1 MAEERRLR
9 PGDRT
14 YLRRL
19 RFLVYTLMQIQQLG
33 RPVTKNELVQ
43 SPIYS
48 GLTQPQRTLNGDLEY
63 WLKGQEN
70 PLIGSFDGDDRV
82 FAFPR
87 SRQDTSFLGNLAR
100 HPTEKQAIAKHIAD
114 HIFHYTGFTFFDV
127 GTTTFH
133 LASHLSTENRVGP
146 SLSVLTNSL
155 FVHPFLAHRG
165 VNIKLIGGT
174 VNRLRSYIVK
184 SNAYDIARERFND
197 QQLQYSFISIDGI
210 SLEKSFNS
218 DPILSDDKH
227 QAILATKDTII
238 FVADHS
244 KIGNPEGREFT
255 SLDE

>member
-1 MAEERRLR
+1 M
-9 PGDRT
+9 
-14 YLRRL
+14 
-19 RFLVYTLMQIQQLG
+19 RFINIAVVAALVLCM
-33 RPVTKNELVQ
+33 LVQ
-43 SPIYS
+43 A
-48 GLTQPQRTLNGDLEY
+48 
-63 WLKGQEN
+63 
-70 PLIGSFDGDDRV
+70 PLV
-82 FAFPR
+82 FAEGQYDAKNTREAKRNVSGEDMVADLVFARPIG
-87 SRQDTSFLGNLAR
+87 FLGLVFGTA
-100 HPTEKQAIAKHIAD
+100 AFAKHIAD

-210 SLEKSFNS
+210 SLEKSFSS